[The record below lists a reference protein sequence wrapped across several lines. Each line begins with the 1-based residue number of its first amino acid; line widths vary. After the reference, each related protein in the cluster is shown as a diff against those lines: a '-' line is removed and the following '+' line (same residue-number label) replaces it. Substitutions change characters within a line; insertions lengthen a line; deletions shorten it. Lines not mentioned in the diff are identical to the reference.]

1 MEILLQD
8 IIEQDALVHVW
19 FAIEIAVARI
29 PMQIQQIKAKT
40 RVLMLWQNYLSTFAS
55 KSNFS
60 PDFQAV
66 KEEK

>member
-1 MEILLQD
+1 M
-8 IIEQDALVHVW
+8 HVW